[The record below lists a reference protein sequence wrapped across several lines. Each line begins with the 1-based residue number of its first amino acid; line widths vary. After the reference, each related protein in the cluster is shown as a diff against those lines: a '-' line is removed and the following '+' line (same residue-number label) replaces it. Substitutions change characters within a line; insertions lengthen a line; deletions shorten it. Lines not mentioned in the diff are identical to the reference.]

1 MLHFIQSAES
11 LDAEQSGIQ
20 PNLTSLMSNLSV
32 HQSASNS
39 QPSSPTTPTS
49 TSNGL
54 PEGWEQRVD
63 QNGRIYYIDHNT
75 RRTTWTRPTLASNS
89 TTNTPGTTQTNN
101 NNTMTRH
108 HISDEN
114 DSNKDQSTTTESSS
128 SNSTNNRSSSATR
141 AQSTTSSGTRSDE
154 PLPSGWEI
162 SYTDKGRM
170 FFIDH
175 NTKQT
180 TWVDPRTGKPS
191 PQPALDFEKRIG
203 SLPTG
208 WEERRHNDG
217 RIFYID
223 HINKKT
229 QWEDPRLEKFSGPAV
244 PYSRDYKHKYET
256 FKKMLPASPSKPS
269 QVIRI

>member
-1 MLHFIQSAES
+1 
-11 LDAEQSGIQ
+11 
-20 PNLTSLMSNLSV
+20 MSNLSL
-32 HQSASNS
+32 HQNVSNS
-39 QPSSPTTPTS
+39 QASSSPTTPTTPTL

-75 RRTTWTRPTLASNS
+75 RRTTWTRPTLASDSS
-89 TTNTPGTTQTNN
+89 TSPPGTSQTNT
-101 NNTMTRH
+101 NTMARH
-108 HISDEN
+108 HISDESNN
-114 DSNKDQSTTTESSS
+114 DESTPSLESST
-128 SNSTNNRSSSATR
+128 SNSTNNNRGSSASR
-141 AQSTTSSGTRSDE
+141 AQSTSSSSTRSDE

-175 NTKQT
+175 TTKQT
-180 TWVDPRTGKPS
+180 TWIDPRTGKPS

-208 WEERRHNDG
+208 WEERRHHDG

-223 HINKKT
+223 HVNKKT

-269 QVIRI
+269 QVI